1 MRIHHLALLTP
12 EPAALAAF
20 YRDTL
25 GLPQTRVQVDADGV
39 RSVWLDLDG
48 TILMVERGARR
59 EGHGAGLDG
68 LIFSVEPGSA
78 AHWRARL
85 GERVIGRTA
94 FTIYARDPDG
104 NRFGVSSYP
113 EPLGE

>member
-12 EPAALAAF
+12 DPAALAAF

-25 GLPQTRVQVDADGV
+25 DLPQTREQRDDAGV

-48 TILMVERGARR
+48 TILMVERGERR
-59 EGHGAGLDG
+59 ESHGAGLDG
-68 LIFSVEPGSA
+68 LMLSVEAGSGA
-78 AHWRARL
+78 RWAARL
-85 GERVIGRTA
+85 GDRVTGRTA
-94 FTIYARDPDG
+94 YTLYARDPDG

-113 EPLGE
+113 EPLGA

>member
-1 MRIHHLALLTP
+1 VRIHHLALLTP
-12 EPAALAAF
+12 DPAALAAF

-25 GLPQTRVQVDADGV
+25 GLTQTRAQEDADGV
-39 RSVWLDLDG
+39 RSVWLDLNG
-48 TILMVERGARR
+48 TILMVERGGHRTS
-59 EGHGAGLDG
+59 HGAGLDG
-68 LIFSVEPGSA
+68 LLFAAEPGSA
-78 AHWRARL
+78 AHWRERL